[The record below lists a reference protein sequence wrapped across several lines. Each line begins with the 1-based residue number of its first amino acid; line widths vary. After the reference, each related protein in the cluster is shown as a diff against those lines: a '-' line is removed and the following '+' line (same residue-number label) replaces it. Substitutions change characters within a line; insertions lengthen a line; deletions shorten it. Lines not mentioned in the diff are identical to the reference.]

1 MGDDMDEIRFDRDGF
16 DEIIDE
22 IHNLEIIIDA
32 QKDKISM
39 CKTHLSCETNRFE
52 EPMKILIKHINQVN
66 ENLRVLKEKAKK
78 IKTVYCNAEEE
89 NIRIVESLGTVKKE
103 KLPKNNVFADSI
115 KAIGSISSLGHN
127 FTSKRIEMNDL
138 INVMNFSTTEE
149 WLARSV
155 LSVGVTTIVS
165 MEEINKI
172 RKMIGG
178 LNLENNG

>member
-1 MGDDMDEIRFDRDGF
+1 MGDDMDEIRFDMDGF

-22 IHNLEIIIDA
+22 IHNLEIITDA

-52 EPMKILIKHINQVN
+52 EPMKTLIKHINQAN
-66 ENLRVLKEKAKK
+66 EDLRILKEKAKK
-78 IKTVYCNAEEE
+78 IKTVYFNTEEE
-89 NIRIVESLGTVKKE
+89 NIRIVESLGTIKKE
-103 KLPKNNVFADSI
+103 KTPKKNVFADSI

-127 FTSKRIEMNDL
+127 FTSKRIEMNDF
-138 INVMNFSTTEE
+138 INIMNFSTTEE

-155 LSVGVTTIVS
+155 LSLGVTTVVS

-178 LNLENNG
+178 LNLENSG